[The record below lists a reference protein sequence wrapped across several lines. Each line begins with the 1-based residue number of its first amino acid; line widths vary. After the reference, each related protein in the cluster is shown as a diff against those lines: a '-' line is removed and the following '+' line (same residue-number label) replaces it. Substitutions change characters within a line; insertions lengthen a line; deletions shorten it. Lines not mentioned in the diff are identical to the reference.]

1 MPKTIR
7 NCYYRKLTFDNLYNA
22 YIRASLNKRNK
33 RSVIKFS
40 VDLETYLSSIY
51 NELYNNSYNSSKY
64 REFVIYEPKK
74 RVIKALPFRDRIV
87 HQWYIEEF
95 IKPYIVPRFIED
107 SYACIIGK
115 GTHQAILKLNK
126 YMKIM
131 NKKYGEYYIIKFD
144 ISKYFESIDKN
155 ILYKIMMKYISD
167 KYLLNL
173 TYNII
178 FDNDFNGIPI
188 GNYTSQFF
196 ANIYLNELDQYIK
209 RTLKIKYYVRYMDD
223 FIIFDNDLNHLKK
236 CKDIIIDILENEYK
250 LKVNK
255 KKTWIC
261 NIDSGFSFLG
271 YTCKVIDNKTIVR
284 IKKSNIDKIK
294 KRVKEVKY
302 LYDNKRIDIYK
313 AFCTIMTYTYSY
325 KFSDNKKIKKVINR
339 YWYEE

>member
-40 VDLETYLSSIY
+40 VDLETYLSNIY
-51 NELYNNSYNSSKY
+51 NELYNNSYKSSKY
-64 REFVIYEPKK
+64 REFIIYEPKK
-74 RVIKALPFRDRIV
+74 RIIKALPFRDRIV

-126 YMKIM
+126 YMRIM

-188 GNYTSQFF
+188 GNYTSQYF
-196 ANIYLNELDQYIK
+196 ANIYLNELDYYAKFDLKLDYYI
-209 RTLKIKYYVRYMDD
+209 RYMDD
-223 FIIFDNDLNHLKK
+223 FIVLVKDKIDAKRIYCLIESFVNDQLNLKLNRK
-236 CKDIIIDILENEYK
+236 SRYYPSRLGCDFCGYILYNDYK
-250 LKVNK
+250 LIRKRSIKGMRNKIYDFKKGIVSFDEIELSFVSWCGHARHANSYKVMS
-255 KKTWIC
+255 
-261 NIDSGFSFLG
+261 DFYGF
-271 YTCKVIDNKTIVR
+271 
-284 IKKSNIDKIK
+284 
-294 KRVKEVKY
+294 
-302 LYDNKRIDIYK
+302 IYK
-313 AFCTIMTYTYSY
+313 
-325 KFSDNKKIKKVINR
+325 
-339 YWYEE
+339 

>member
-40 VDLETYLSSIY
+40 VDLETYLSNIY
-51 NELYNNSYNSSKY
+51 NELYNNNYNSSKY

-126 YMKIM
+126 YMRIM

-155 ILYKIMMKYISD
+155 ILYKI
-167 KYLLNL
+167 
-173 TYNII
+173 
-178 FDNDFNGIPI
+178 
-188 GNYTSQFF
+188 
-196 ANIYLNELDQYIK
+196 
-209 RTLKIKYYVRYMDD
+209 
-223 FIIFDNDLNHLKK
+223 
-236 CKDIIIDILENEYK
+236 
-250 LKVNK
+250 
-255 KKTWIC
+255 
-261 NIDSGFSFLG
+261 
-271 YTCKVIDNKTIVR
+271 
-284 IKKSNIDKIK
+284 
-294 KRVKEVKY
+294 
-302 LYDNKRIDIYK
+302 
-313 AFCTIMTYTYSY
+313 
-325 KFSDNKKIKKVINR
+325 
-339 YWYEE
+339 